1 MGETIKDIWF
11 KGTYH
16 NVAFWVCLATSLF
29 LIITGFFIP
38 PKAVVDSS
46 VIACV
51 GELFGFAALGA
62 FIRALDKG
70 VDAKITK
77 GDTEIKI
84 QNPDT
89 DDDKDNRHR
98 HHRED
103 ELD

>member
-1 MGETIKDIWF
+1 MGETIRDIWF

-16 NVAFWVCLATSLF
+16 NVAFWVCLVVSLF
-29 LIITGFFIP
+29 LIITAFFIP

-46 VIACV
+46 IIACV

-84 QNPDT
+84 QNPDNKNT
-89 DDDKDNRHR
+89 NTI
-98 HHRED
+98 ED
-103 ELD
+103 EHNN

>member
-1 MGETIKDIWF
+1 MSETIKDIWF

-16 NVAFWVCLATSLF
+16 NVAFWVCLAVSLF
-29 LIITGFFIP
+29 LIITAFFIP

-84 QNPDT
+84 QNPDNNKT
-89 DDDKDNRHR
+89 NTIDDEHNN
-98 HHRED
+98 
-103 ELD
+103 

>member
-1 MGETIKDIWF
+1 MGETIRDIWF

-16 NVAFWVCLATSLF
+16 NVAFWVCLVVSLF
-29 LIITGFFIP
+29 LIITAFFIP

-84 QNPDT
+84 QNPDNNNT
-89 DDDKDNRHR
+89 NTI
-98 HHRED
+98 ED
-103 ELD
+103 EHNN